1 VYDEHVFPF
10 SRLNP
15 NAGARLRSELSIL
28 PDVLLN
34 PSASYG
40 DATLLD
46 RCDDSPNLSNRGT
59 GPSSSDDTG
68 KNGASIDAESG
79 ENGIEN
85 VASLRHF
92 MCSHGRDISSPNT
105 EEDPP
110 AHSGSA
116 PTDPAVPDSPSQH
129 LVVPDAVEGSSAA
142 RDTPTAVEAVAS
154 GSAVASESPSPGS
167 GADIVPVVAPV
178 PSVDQT
184 HAGPVTRRQ
193 HGIHKP
199 KHYTD
204 GTVRWGLMLSSGVG
218 EPTTLTEALKDPKWI
233 EAMNHEYNALLR
245 NKTWHLVSPPQGKNI
260 IDSKWVYKI
269 KRKADGTVDRYKA
282 RLVAKGY
289 KQRYGIDYED
299 TFSPGV
305 VTLCLSWYMLMILL
319 LQARL
324 RRLQMHC

>member
-1 VYDEHVFPF
+1 
-10 SRLNP
+10 
-15 NAGARLRSELSIL
+15 
-28 PDVLLN
+28 
-34 PSASYG
+34 
-40 DATLLD
+40 
-46 RCDDSPNLSNRGT
+46 
-59 GPSSSDDTG
+59 
-68 KNGASIDAESG
+68 
-79 ENGIEN
+79 
-85 VASLRHF
+85 
-92 MCSHGRDISSPNT
+92 
-105 EEDPP
+105 
-110 AHSGSA
+110 
-116 PTDPAVPDSPSQH
+116 
-129 LVVPDAVEGSSAA
+129 
-142 RDTPTAVEAVAS
+142 
-154 GSAVASESPSPGS
+154 
-167 GADIVPVVAPV
+167 VPVVAPV